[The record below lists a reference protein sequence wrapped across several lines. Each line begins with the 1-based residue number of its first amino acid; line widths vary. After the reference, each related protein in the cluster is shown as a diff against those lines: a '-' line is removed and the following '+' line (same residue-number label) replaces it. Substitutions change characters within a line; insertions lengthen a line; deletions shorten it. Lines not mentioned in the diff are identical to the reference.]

1 MKLTNTQFQL
11 GFERLAL
18 CEYLEAIISFRLSS
32 LDCLGV
38 GATSGSKAINNE
50 TGAAYGTAIQQAN
63 QEFGDSNTAF
73 NDLMT
78 SMAPIAKAGPGQ
90 MGWTAA
96 QSNAVNSQTI
106 NQTAAQYKNASAAV
120 QNQIGAEGGGN
131 IALPS
136 GANIATEEGLAEAGA
151 QQESSALANNTI
163 ANAAQGN
170 ANWQFAEGAIQKA
183 PSMFAT
189 ANQATGEE
197 ADLGKNALASQAVIN
212 AAPSWQ
218 KIAMGA
224 LGTATS
230 MATAGVENL
239 DTTGSSTGGEQGQN
253 FLSGAMGAL

>member
-1 MKLTNTQFQL
+1 
-11 GFERLAL
+11 
-18 CEYLEAIISFRLSS
+18 
-32 LDCLGV
+32 
-38 GATSGSKAINNE
+38 
-50 TGAAYGTAIQQAN
+50 
-63 QEFGDSNTAF
+63 
-73 NDLMT
+73 
-78 SMAPIAKAGPGQ
+78 

-131 IALPS
+131 IALPT

-170 ANWQFAEGAIQKA
+170 ANWQFAEGGIQKA
-183 PSMFAT
+183 PGVFST
-189 ANQATGEE
+189 ANTAMSDT
-197 ADLGKNALASQAVIN
+197 ANLGKTALDSQAVIN

-230 MATAGVENL
+230 MASSGLANL
-239 DTTGSSTGGEQGQN
+239 DTTGSSTGGEQGSN
-253 FLSGAMGAL
+253 FLSGVTSAL